1 MDKKSFVKNQLAE
14 IVNAYENQNN
24 NNIKN
29 NHNNKNQE
37 NEFFSSEDSEG
48 EYITPSIL
56 SRRRSLLRKGI
67 RKKSIKGDLNNID
80 ILPDKR
86 EKNLNSMIQL
96 RRKHILKH
104 NKLKNKKVGWN
115 LVYDL
120 LFCDYFNEM
129 KSKKENFDNEE
140 NEILFNMQE
149 IQLRIKKITNKIK
162 YKEKNN
168 KKNDSINFETP
179 SNLNKEITFPEPN
192 WEDKS
197 FYSIIN
203 ELKINDKER
212 SNYLP
217 IFFKAFQ
224 NFQDYEKENYEN
236 DNKYIDKNNSKIMI
250 RYNPKKSSTSLL
262 QKNDHFPIKKQSNN
276 AKKRMSVTLKPN
288 LNQMI
293 NFNLINNNNIESN
306 SGKNMIFNDLNN
318 IEDLKINK
326 NVNKIYSPPRASIK
340 RKSNKK
346 MINIKNKMF
355 NINVNYEDK
364 NYYDDNINKFKYGE
378 KYDLINKNKNFAEYL
393 IRNYSNYDEDITN
406 IQNNFLVY
414 DIELTK
420 NEKIFKNKS
429 NELIKHFYDLHI
441 DNTEIGNKNVLLPE
455 RLIKNKKK
463 IDEFINKFNEVM
475 KIN

>member
-1 MDKKSFVKNQLAE
+1 MEKKIFVKNQLAE

-24 NNIKN
+24 NNN
-29 NHNNKNQE
+29 NNNRNNNKNQE

-67 RKKSIKGDLNNID
+67 RKKSIEVDSNNID

-129 KSKKENFDNEE
+129 KSKKENFGDEE

-149 IQLRIKKITNKIK
+149 IQLRIKKIINKIK
-162 YKEKNN
+162 YKEKN
-168 KKNDSINFETP
+168 KKNDFINFETP

-203 ELKINDKER
+203 ELKIDDKER

-217 IFFKAFQ
+217 IFIKTFQ
-224 NFQDYEKENYEN
+224 NFQDYNKENYEQE
-236 DNKYIDKNNSKIMI
+236 NKNNDKNYSKQMI
-250 RYNPKKSSTSLL
+250 RYNPKKSSSSLL
-262 QKNDHFPIKKQSNN
+262 PKNDHFPIKKQSNN
-276 AKKRMSVTLKPN
+276 AKRMSVTLKPN
-288 LNQMI
+288 LNQML
-293 NFNLINNNNIESN
+293 NFNLINNNNEHN
-306 SGKNMIFNDLNN
+306 SGNNVIYNDLNN

-326 NVNKIYSPPRASIK
+326 NINKFYSPPRASIK

-346 MINIKNKMF
+346 IISIKNKMF
-355 NINVNYEDK
+355 NINVNYDDK
-364 NYYDDNINKFKYGE
+364 NYFDDNINKFKYGE

-441 DNTEIGNKNVLLPE
+441 ENTEIGNKNVLLPE
-455 RLIKNKKK
+455 RVIKNKKK

-475 KIN
+475 KIK